1 MKEIILKLDRFE
13 VQNLLTNIEFWIKY
27 MEEDFDKNN
36 QDEALVIVT
45 NQELYKK
52 IKKQLEEQKW

>member
-52 IKKQLEEQKW
+52 IKKQLEEQK